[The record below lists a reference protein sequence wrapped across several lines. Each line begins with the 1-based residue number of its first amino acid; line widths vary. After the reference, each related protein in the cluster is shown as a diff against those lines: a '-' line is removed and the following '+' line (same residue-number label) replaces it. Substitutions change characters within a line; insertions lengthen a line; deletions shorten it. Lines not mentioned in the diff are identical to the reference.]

1 MLEIKCPSVGQYENI
16 EVTKPFAPRQI
27 THVFHDIDGTH
38 SLIREWVPVMALV
51 NGAVARYGMFPGD
64 ARAIA
69 DAIGKYRNEEFAE
82 GNEYWIGKW
91 RNRYFPG
98 TDF

>member
-51 NGAVARYGMFPGD
+51 NGAVARYGMFEGTVQEI
-64 ARAIA
+64 AEAIYLHSSE
-69 DAIGKYRNEEFAE
+69 DFAE
-82 GNEYWIGKW
+82 ARKFAIESAGL
-91 RNRYFPG
+91 
-98 TDF
+98 